1 MSFQQGLSGL
11 AAAAKN
17 LDVIG
22 NNVANANTVGFKGSA
37 AQFGDVFAA
46 SVSGADSGGSTQVGI
61 GTTVNAV
68 LPQFGQGNITVS
80 QNPLDLAINGQGF
93 FRISENGAISY
104 TRNGQFSLNKD
115 GYVVNPS
122 GRFLTGYMADS
133 SGVITTSTLSNL
145 QLSAADLPP
154 LASTK
159 ADFIVNLDAR
169 AGTLVPASFNL
180 SDSTTYNSSSSSS
193 FFDGLGNKHT
203 LNVFFLKSAAN
214 TWQVYASSD
223 GTQIGAGAVGTL
235 NFNTDGT
242 INTGSTTLPFNLSI
256 PVTTGAPT
264 PMAVALGLTNSTQFG
279 SSFGVNQITQDGFAS
294 GKLSGY
300 TVASDGIITSSYT
313 NGQTRKQGQVVL
325 ASFTNQE
332 GLASLGQN
340 SYGETSSS
348 GSPLIGTPNS
358 GRFGVV
364 QSGAVEESGVDLTAE
379 LVKMITA
386 QRVYQANAQTIK
398 TQDEVLQT
406 MVNMR

>member
-22 NNVANANTVGFKGSA
+22 NNVANANTVGFKGSQ

-61 GTTVNAV
+61 GTSVNAV
-68 LPQFGQGNITVS
+68 LTQFGQGNITVS
-80 QNPLDLAINGQGF
+80 SNPLDLAINGQGF
-93 FRISENGAISY
+93 FRVSDNGAISY
-104 TRNGQFSLNKD
+104 TRNGQFSLDKD
-115 GYVVNPS
+115 GYIVNPS

-133 SGVITTSTLSNL
+133 TGVITTSTLSNL
-145 QLSAADLPP
+145 RLSAADLPP

-159 ADFIVNLDAR
+159 TDFVVNLDAR
-169 AGTLVPASFNL
+169 SATLVPGAFNPAN
-180 SDSTTYNSSSSSS
+180 STTYTSSTSSS
-193 FFDGLGNKHT
+193 FYDGLGNKHV
-203 LNVFFLKSAAN
+203 LNAYFLKSAAN
-214 TWQVYASSD
+214 TWQVYATSD
-223 GTQIGAGAVGTL
+223 GVQVGAGAVGTL

-242 INTGSTTLPFNLSI
+242 INTGTTTLPFNMSI

-264 PMAVALGLTNSTQFG
+264 PMAVTMGLTGTTQFG
-279 SSFGVNQITQDGFAS
+279 SSFGVNQITQDGYAS

-300 TVASDGIITSSYT
+300 TVAPDGIVTSSYN
-313 NGQTRKQGQVVL
+313 NGQTRKQGQVLL

-332 GLASLGQN
+332 GLAALGQN

-348 GSPLIGTPNS
+348 GSPLISAPNS
-358 GRFGVV
+358 GRFGVL
-364 QSGAVEESGVDLTAE
+364 QSGAVEESGVDLTSE